1 MIDQA
6 KMNQLKEY
14 GAAAALELRGEIA
27 AALKAQT
34 DETLRAVNGY
44 FSDRKEKEKA
54 LSDRIEALKD
64 QKTELEERVAN
75 YAPRL
80 ANATLSGDSAD
91 LENIQVELTN
101 LEAQK
106 SAIAAQIGLLS
117 GVAVSGDKELFS
129 AADEMAR
136 ALDQFWTETLAD
148 LSTLA
153 IFADE
158 QSNLWRQVA
167 NLSTLGGDLM
177 PRNAVFSRVE
187 AMKKDFHEKEGVS

>member
-6 KMNQLKEY
+6 KMNQFKEH

-27 AALKAQT
+27 TALK
-34 DETLRAVNGY
+34 DRINETMQAVNVY
-44 FSDRKEKEKA
+44 FSDRKKREMA
-54 LSDRIEALKD
+54 IADRIEALKD
-64 QKTELEERVAN
+64 QKTELEERVAD

-117 GVAVSGDKELFS
+117 GVAVSGDKELFT

-136 ALDQFWTETLAD
+136 ALDQFWTESMDD
-148 LSTLA
+148 LSALSAFANSQITLW
-153 IFADE
+153 
-158 QSNLWRQVA
+158 SQVA
-167 NLSTLGGDLM
+167 NLSTLGGDIM
-177 PRNAVFSRVE
+177 PRRSVFGGVE
-187 AMKKDFHEKEGVS
+187 EMRRDFQEAE

>member
-1 MIDQA
+1 MIDQT
-6 KMNQLKEY
+6 KMNQFKEH

-27 AALKAQT
+27 TALK
-34 DETLRAVNGY
+34 DRINETMQAINVY
-44 FSDRKEKEKA
+44 FSDRKKRETA
-54 LSDRIEALKD
+54 IADRIEALKD
-64 QKTELEERVAN
+64 QKTELEELVAD

-117 GVAVSGDKELFS
+117 GVAVSGDKELFI

-136 ALDQFWTETLAD
+136 ALDQFWTESMDD
-148 LSTLA
+148 LSALSAFANSQITLW
-153 IFADE
+153 
-158 QSNLWRQVA
+158 SQVA
-167 NLSTLGGDLM
+167 NLSTLGGDIM
-177 PRNAVFSRVE
+177 PRRSVFGGVE
-187 AMKKDFHEKEGVS
+187 EMRRDFQEAE